1 MKTLNKIEYE
11 ELKNKINEVNDLTT
25 KVENNFKKIDNII
38 TENINTGKGIW
49 DGEEAQNFKNEWS
62 NLKENIPNIV
72 DIYKK
77 QAQNIENVLEM
88 TTIE

>member
-25 KVENNFKKIDNII
+25 KVENNFKTIDNII